1 MSGLRSYLII
11 VLTLIVAM
19 VVSILP
25 FPHWYVVGRPL
36 WLPLVG
42 TYWCLASPRRMGIV
56 TSWFAGFC
64 FDAVRASPL
73 GEHAL
78 ALSVIAYVIQ
88 RYHLQ
93 IRTLHIGQ
101 QMLALTGI
109 FLLYEFLIFWIN
121 GIISKPG
128 PILLYGIPIVVSVG
142 LWPPVSS
149 GLRFIRRRY
158 RVH

>member
-1 MSGLRSYLII
+1 MSGIRSYCIIVMTLII
-11 VLTLIVAM
+11 ALIL
-19 VVSILP
+19 SILP

-36 WLPLVG
+36 WLPLVAG
-42 TYWCLASPRRMGIV
+42 YWCLAAPRRMGIL
-56 TSWFAGFC
+56 TAWLAGFC
-64 FDAVRASPL
+64 FDAARASPL

-101 QMLALTGI
+101 QMLTLGGI
-109 FLLYEFLIFWIN
+109 FLVYEFLIFWIN

-128 PILLYGIPIVVSVG
+128 PLLPYSLPVFVSVC
-142 LWPPVSS
+142 LWPPVFM